1 MDNKVSMA
9 FSAIN
14 KALDSY
20 IPKLTQEETRG
31 KDYIQYGENNLYPE
45 FLHGLYEDVSTLK
58 TIIDGTAG
66 YVAGDDAICNVPGFE
81 VQVNRKGDTMRNL
94 IKWLAKDY
102 NIYGGC
108 AIEVIRNAKG
118 AVAELN
124 YIDFRYLRTNKDN
137 TVFWYS
143 KEYAKKYVRS
153 TTTLVYPKY
162 MKDSDAPASVMYIKN
177 DVSSTYPI
185 PRYSGAVKACLIESK
200 IDDLHLNS
208 LENGFMG
215 SYIINFLSGIPTPEQ
230 KDQIEKDINE
240 KFAGTENSGRIL
252 LNFANGEENAAKV
265 EKLDI
270 TDFSDKYK
278 AAAERSREQ
287 IYCSFQAIPQI
298 FGLMTAATGFS
309 RQEFEEGLSV
319 YLGTVVRDIQRTLGD
334 AFDKIFGVKNSVTIK
349 PFSLN
354 NSDNNVN

>member
-1 MDNKVSMA
+1 MENNVSMA

-14 KALDSY
+14 KAIESN
-20 IPKLTQEETRG
+20 IPKLTQEEARG
-31 KDYIQYGENNLYPE
+31 KDYVQYGENNLYPE
-45 FLHGLYEDVSTLK
+45 YLHTLYEEVNTLK
-58 TIIDGTAG
+58 QVVDGVAG
-66 YVAGDDAICNVPGFE
+66 YVAGDDAVCNVPGFE
-81 VQVNRKGDTMRNL
+81 VQVNRKGDSLRNL

-102 NIYGGC
+102 NLYGGC
-108 AIEVIRNAKG
+108 AIEVIKNAKG
-118 AVAELN
+118 GIAELN

-137 TVFWYS
+137 SVFWYS

-162 MKDSDAPASVMYIKN
+162 MKDSDAPTSIMYIKN
-177 DVSSTYPI
+177 DVSSVYPI
-185 PRYSGAVKACLIESK
+185 PRYSGAIKCCEIERR
-200 IDDLHLNS
+200 IDDLHLNALS
-208 LENGFMG
+208 NQFMG

-240 KFAGTENSGRIL
+240 KFAGTENSARIL
-252 LNFANGEENAAKV
+252 LNFSNGEENAAKV

-287 IYCSFQAIPQI
+287 IYSAFQAIPQL
-298 FGLMTAATGFS
+298 FGNMAASTGFNEV
-309 RQEFEEGLSV
+309 EFQTSWQLFN
-319 YLGTVVRDIQRTLGD
+319 GTVVRDIQRTLGD
-334 AFDKIFGVKNSVTIK
+334 AFDKIFGMKDSITIE

-354 NSDNNVN
+354 NSSNDVN

>member
-1 MDNKVSMA
+1 MNEKVSMA

-14 KALDSY
+14 KSIDSS
-20 IPKLTQEETRG
+20 IPKLTQESIRG
-31 KDYIQYGENNLYPE
+31 KDYIEYGENNLYPE
-45 FLHGLYEDVSTLK
+45 YLHSLYEDVSTLK

-81 VQVNRKGDTMRNL
+81 VQVNRKGDSLRNL
-94 IKWLAKDY
+94 VKWLAKDY
-102 NIYGGC
+102 NLYGGC
-108 AIEVIRNAKG
+108 AIEVIRNLKG
-118 AVAELN
+118 QVSELY
-124 YIDFRYLRTNKDN
+124 YIDFRYLRTNKEND
-137 TVFWYS
+137 VFWYS
-143 KEYAKKYVRS
+143 KEYNKKYVRS
-153 TTTLVYPKY
+153 VNTLVYPKY
-162 MKDSDAPASVMYIKN
+162 MHDGDAPSSIMYIKN
-177 DVSSTYPI
+177 DVSSIYPI
-185 PRYSGAVKACLIESK
+185 PRYSGAIKSCEIERK

-208 LENGFMG
+208 LNNGFMG

-230 KDQIEKDINE
+230 KDQIENDINE

-287 IYCSFQAIPQI
+287 IYCAFQAIPQL
-298 FGLMTAATGFS
+298 FGNMAAATGFS
-309 RQEFEEGLSV
+309 REEFEQSFSV
-319 YLGTVVRDIQRTLGD
+319 YNGTVIRDIQRTLGD
-334 AFDKIFGVKNSVTIK
+334 SFDKIFGVKNSVTFK
-349 PFSLN
+349 PFTLN